1 MATETEAENEADSGK
16 RRPTMKERFR
26 GHNAGAQLKTGAGSV
41 ASILATIVTVITII
55 AAAILVLHIVF
66 TMFNGNESNNI
77 VRHVSD
83 YADSLAGPLK
93 DLFSFKKPKTN
104 TLINYGIAA
113 AVWVAAGRLIAS
125 LLQRIKT

>member
-1 MATETEAENEADSGK
+1 MDFINIELPRLRQAILTGERIDWRSYRIAMA
-16 RRPTMKERFR
+16 
-26 GHNAGAQLKTGAGSV
+26 
-41 ASILATIVTVITII
+41 VTAIW

-66 TMFNGNESNNI
+66 VMFKGNPSNNI
-77 VRHVSD
+77 VSHVKD

-93 DLFSFKKPKTN
+93 DLFTFKNPKTN

-113 AVWVAAGRLIAS
+113 IVWVAVGRLIAS

>member
-1 MATETEAENEADSGK
+1 MATETEAGNGN

-26 GHNAGAQLKTGAGSV
+26 GANAGAQFKTGAGSV
-41 ASILATIVTVITII
+41 AGILATIVTVITSI

-66 TMFNGNESNNI
+66 VIFKGNPGNNI
-77 VRHVSD
+77 VSHVQD

-93 DLFSFKKPKTN
+93 DLFSFKNPKTN
-104 TLINYGIAA
+104 TVINYGIAA
-113 AVWVAAGRLIAS
+113 LVWVAAGRLIAS